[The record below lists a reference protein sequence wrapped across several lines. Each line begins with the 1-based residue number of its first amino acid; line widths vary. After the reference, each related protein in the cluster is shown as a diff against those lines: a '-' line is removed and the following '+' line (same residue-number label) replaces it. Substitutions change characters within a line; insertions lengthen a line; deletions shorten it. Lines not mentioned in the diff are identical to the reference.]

1 MVSDGLCQGN
11 KEWVKKNLFPKAQR
25 HHEIHSR
32 EQFCKHICSCCH
44 RFWCLLPTSV
54 TKLTACLSGS
64 RSASSL
70 SASILLP
77 SSSAFLVDAAKRAG
91 RRGSSKSLRRSREG
105 QALYKDEGQLKTHR
119 DVVALKRLAYP
130 SSVCPSTQT
139 RGMEEAF
146 YRRGEKQRAHTCWW
160 TDRSVHADDRCGDK
174 RLDWDWQPHS
184 TNPKEQCVNHM
195 VHVFFNRGYTHT
207 HTHTRYLSQCER
219 HLKRHNVIWS

>member
-1 MVSDGLCQGN
+1 MG
-11 KEWVKKNLFPKAQR
+11 EENLFPKAQR
-25 HHEIHSR
+25 YHEIQNN

-64 RSASSL
+64 RSASLL
-70 SASILLP
+70 SASILLL

-91 RRGSSKSLRRSREG
+91 RCGSSKSLRRSREG

-130 SSVCPSTQT
+130 SSVRASTQT
-139 RGMEEAF
+139 RGAEEAF
-146 YRRGEKQRAHTCWW
+146 YRRGEKQRAHKHWW
-160 TDRSVHADDRCGDK
+160 TDDARHRQMWK
-174 RLDWDWQPHS
+174 QKIRLRLTAALHK
-184 TNPKEQCVNHM
+184 PKEQCVNHM

-207 HTHTRYLSQCER
+207 HTHTHTRYLSQCER